1 MTYQQRCEVW
11 IGIKQVRASEADEL
25 SGQRCYVV

>member
-1 MTYQQRCEVW
+1 MTYLQRCEVW

-25 SGQRCYVV
+25 SGKRC